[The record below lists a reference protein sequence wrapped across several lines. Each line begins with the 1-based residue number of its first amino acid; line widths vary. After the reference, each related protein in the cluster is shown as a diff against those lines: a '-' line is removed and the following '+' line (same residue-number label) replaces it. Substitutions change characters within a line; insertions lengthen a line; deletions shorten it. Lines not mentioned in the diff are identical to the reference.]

1 MTTTADTRVGD
12 NAHNI
17 LIELA
22 RTCPDIC
29 LTVRAGDLLEAM
41 EYLLGEAM
49 NRPEDSELVTRG
61 QAAEICRVNL
71 STLNRWEKSG
81 YLTPV
86 RIGRRVMYR
95 TGDIREAI
103 NRGKKIV

>member
-1 MTTTADTRVGD
+1 MTTTADTRVGIV
-12 NAHNI
+12 AHNT

-61 QAAEICRVNL
+61 QAAEICHVDL

-103 NRGKKIV
+103 NRGKKI